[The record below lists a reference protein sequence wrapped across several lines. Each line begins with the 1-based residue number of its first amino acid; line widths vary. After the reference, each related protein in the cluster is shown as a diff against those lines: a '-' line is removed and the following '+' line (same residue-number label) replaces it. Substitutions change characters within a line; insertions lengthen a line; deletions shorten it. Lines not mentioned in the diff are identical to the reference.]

1 MAVRTSEIFQH
12 LARHLGE
19 PVLGV
24 SPEGTILVTCPA
36 SERLLGRESAAL
48 VGRPLTDFLGDPA
61 ERVSAYIRMCA
72 RSVAPLPGALTIQET
87 SGRAVACRAKGALLM
102 PPPGDSMV
110 VLRLIPKEGAQSPF
124 ALLNQKISDLT
135 REVLNRKRAE
145 EEALSALRAREE
157 FLAVA
162 SHEFKTPL
170 QSVKLQLDLIE
181 RTSRSL
187 DAFSLRRLMPRIES
201 MRRQVDRLTALC
213 QGLLDLTV
221 IKTGRMP
228 LRLEHADVTEVVRL
242 AVGRMEEQF
251 QKAGCALRLDLHS
264 MATAVI
270 DVSKLDQILVNLF
283 SNAAKYG
290 AGKPIFVSVQA
301 KGEAVTVTVRDS
313 GIGIAPEDLS
323 RIFGK
328 FERAVS
334 HENFG
339 GLGLG
344 LFISRQLAEAMG
356 ATLSVASTP
365 GEGSSFIL
373 QLRTAPP
380 VREGLAE

>member
-1 MAVRTSEIFQH
+1 
-12 LARHLGE
+12 
-19 PVLGV
+19 
-24 SPEGTILVTCPA
+24 
-36 SERLLGRESAAL
+36 
-48 VGRPLTDFLGDPA
+48 
-61 ERVSAYIRMCA
+61 
-72 RSVAPLPGALTIQET
+72 
-87 SGRAVACRAKGALLM
+87 M

-124 ALLNQKISDLT
+124 ALLNQKISDLV

-145 EEALSALRAREE
+145 EQALSALRAREE

-187 DAFSLRRLMPRIES
+187 DAFSLKRLMPRIEL
-201 MRRQVDRLTALC
+201 MRRQVERLTTLSN
-213 QGLLDLTV
+213 GLLDLTA
-221 IKTGRMP
+221 IKAGRMP
-228 LRLEHADVTEVVRL
+228 LRLEDADVTDVVRL
-242 AVGRMEEQF
+242 TVGRMEDQF
-251 QKAGCALRLDLHS
+251 QKVGCAIRLDLHPL
-264 MATAVI
+264 ATAVV
-270 DVSKLDQILVNLF
+270 DVSKLDQILVNLL

-290 AGKPIFVSVQA
+290 AGKPILVSVQA
-301 KGEAVTVTVRDS
+301 AREDVTVTVRDS

-356 ATLSVASTP
+356 ATLSVASTL

-380 VREGLAE
+380 VRVGPAE